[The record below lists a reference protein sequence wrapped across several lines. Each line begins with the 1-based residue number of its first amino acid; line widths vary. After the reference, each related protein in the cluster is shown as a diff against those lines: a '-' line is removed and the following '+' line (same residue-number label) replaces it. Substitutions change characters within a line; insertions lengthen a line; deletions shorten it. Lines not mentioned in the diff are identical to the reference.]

1 MNGRVTP
8 DGRGF
13 TIDKSL
19 AWTISTALLIGG
31 IWLGSEVLGTK
42 RVVQDLSAGLA
53 SQADDRAQYRRDTD
67 ARLRSLETDRA
78 ADSRDLAN
86 ALNLLTR
93 IDQRLERIE
102 QRTSTP

>member
-19 AWTISTALLIGG
+19 AYTICAGILVGG
-31 IWLGSEVLGTK
+31 MWLGSEVVGTK
-42 RVVQDLSAGLA
+42 NVVNDLRQGLA

-67 ARLRSLETDRA
+67 VRIRSLETDRA
-78 ADSRDLAN
+78 GDRRDLAN
-86 ALNLLTR
+86 ALNLLER
-93 IDQRLERIE
+93 IDARLERLEERIV
-102 QRTSTP
+102 P